1 MSTPIFLTGYGPTP
15 PSVSLTTG
23 RKLSHNIIKLIE
35 ELSLGFLAGA
45 VTEALSLG
53 LLAGA
58 TANPKT
64 SFPTPY
70 DGTLYSRRG
79 YSSVP

>member
-1 MSTPIFLTGYGPTP
+1 M
-15 PSVSLTTG
+15 
-23 RKLSHNIIKLIE
+23 
-35 ELSLGFLAGA
+35 LGFLAGA
-45 VTEALSLG
+45 VSEALSVG
-53 LLAGA
+53 LLEGA

-79 YSSVP
+79 HSSAP